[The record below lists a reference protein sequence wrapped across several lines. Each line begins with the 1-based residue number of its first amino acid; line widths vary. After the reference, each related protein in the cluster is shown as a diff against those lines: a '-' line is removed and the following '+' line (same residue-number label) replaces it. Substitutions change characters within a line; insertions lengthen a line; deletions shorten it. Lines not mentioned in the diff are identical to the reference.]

1 MTKSQNHP
9 ALPPEAMAKILEV
22 TQQLAA
28 PFDLI
33 NMLAE
38 VVNASQS
45 VLGADMAALWLYEAD
60 SKDLVIKVPELD
72 PPARVAAGDGLV
84 GECLMSRQIISV
96 PDCYA
101 DPRFQ
106 GAVDKATGY
115 QTKTMLCVPL
125 VGSGEALVGVLQL
138 LNKNSGEFDDGDES
152 IARALAAQCAV
163 ALQRTQLTEELFEK
177 RRLDKEVNIAREIQ
191 MSTLPTQMPAVP
203 GYDLHGRFLPASQT
217 GGDMF
222 DLVMLDGQLFMLMG
236 DATGHGF
243 GPALSATQMQAM
255 LRVAFRA
262 GADLDSAFMHVNN
275 QLAEDLPDDR
285 FITAFMGFLNPDTH
299 DVRFHSGGQGPILHF
314 HAESG
319 ECEWHKPTSYPV
331 GVMEMDAPGKAKLLD
346 MQPGDILGLIS
357 DGVFEYENKKGQ
369 QFGEDRV
376 AEVMR
381 NFHNIAMADLS
392 QQLLDATFAFGEEI
406 PQADDITVVLLR
418 RLPISG
424 M

>member
-84 GECLMSRQIISV
+84 GECLMSRQIINV

-115 QTKTMLCVPL
+115 RTKTMLCVPL

-191 MSTLPTQMPAVP
+191 MV
-203 GYDLHGRFLPASQT
+203 
-217 GGDMF
+217 
-222 DLVMLDGQLFMLMG
+222 
-236 DATGHGF
+236 
-243 GPALSATQMQAM
+243 
-255 LRVAFRA
+255 
-262 GADLDSAFMHVNN
+262 
-275 QLAEDLPDDR
+275 E
-285 FITAFMGFLNPDTH
+285 
-299 DVRFHSGGQGPILHF
+299 
-314 HAESG
+314 
-319 ECEWHKPTSYPV
+319 
-331 GVMEMDAPGKAKLLD
+331 
-346 MQPGDILGLIS
+346 IS
-357 DGVFEYENKKGQ
+357 
-369 QFGEDRV
+369 
-376 AEVMR
+376 
-381 NFHNIAMADLS
+381 
-392 QQLLDATFAFGEEI
+392 
-406 PQADDITVVLLR
+406 
-418 RLPISG
+418 
-424 M
+424 